1 MRIKSSNLSLPIIRT
16 DETHR
21 LNESNIYDIIY
32 DIESSYYD
40 LLVSNT
46 IFVSIFLANDARLD

>member
-1 MRIKSSNLSLPIIRT
+1 MHIKSSNLSLPIIRT

-46 IFVSIFLANDARLD
+46 IFVSIFFGK